1 MPEIKVSVIMPCH
14 NGEEYMEETLRQ
26 LLAQSLQ
33 DIEIICVDDESVDS
47 TFRILKEY
55 EEKDSRIHAFRQK
68 KSNAGAARNL
78 GMEKASGEYLL
89 FLDSDD
95 LFEPDLLEQMY
106 EACRRD
112 GAELCVCNADQYDV
126 EKEIYMKR
134 SQYLRKRLLPDKRP
148 FSKEDIQKYILYFT
162 TSVPWNKMVKA
173 DFLKEQGIC
182 FQDIERANDQYF
194 SIMCLLSAERIT
206 VAEKRLV
213 HYKVKQKTN
222 LTTTYSET
230 PLCSYYA
237 MLAVKEEL
245 AKRKLF
251 DIPYIRQ
258 AFDNKVINVLLY
270 ALNIQQHLPAYRQLY
285 DVMKNEGLERL
296 GVSLHDREY
305 YFSELEYENLCNITR
320 LTCEEYL
327 LVRNHNYYE
336 KVKTKNDIIQAGKEQ
351 IAKDSRE
358 LGELRKKE
366 QELRELKNRKWYKP
380 VMKIDKWYHRLFGK
394 KQKNREND

>member
-1 MPEIKVSVIMPCH
+1 
-14 NGEEYMEETLRQ
+14 
-26 LLAQSLQ
+26 
-33 DIEIICVDDESVDS
+33 
-47 TFRILKEY
+47 
-55 EEKDSRIHAFRQK
+55 
-68 KSNAGAARNL
+68 
-78 GMEKASGEYLL
+78 
-89 FLDSDD
+89 
-95 LFEPDLLEQMY
+95 
-106 EACRRD
+106 
-112 GAELCVCNADQYDV
+112 
-126 EKEIYMKR
+126 
-134 SQYLRKRLLPDKRP
+134 
-148 FSKEDIQKYILYFT
+148 
-162 TSVPWNKMVKA
+162 
-173 DFLKEQGIC
+173 
-182 FQDIERANDQYF
+182 
-194 SIMCLLSAERIT
+194 
-206 VAEKRLV
+206 
-213 HYKVKQKTN
+213 
-222 LTTTYSET
+222 
-230 PLCSYYA
+230 

-285 DVMKNEGLERL
+285 DMMKNEGLERL
-296 GVSLHDREY
+296 GVSLQDREY